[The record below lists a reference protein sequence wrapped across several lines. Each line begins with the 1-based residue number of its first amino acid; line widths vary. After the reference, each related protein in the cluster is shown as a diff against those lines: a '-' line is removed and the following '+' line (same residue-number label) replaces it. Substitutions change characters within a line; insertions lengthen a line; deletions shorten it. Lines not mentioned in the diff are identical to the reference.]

1 MMHAFTQLLNRVGRI
16 EAAGELPVGVGFFL
30 HSPPSLPVIL
40 HPVAAA
46 T

>member
-1 MMHAFTQLLNRVGRI
+1 MVHAFTQLLNRVGRI
-16 EAAGELPVGVGFFL
+16 EAAGELPV
-30 HSPPSLPVIL
+30 IL